1 MDSSHAL
8 QEQNRIEGREKKQEL
23 SSTSLMKRVMAEIP
37 IENTIGTETLF
48 WELTL
53 TSKTF
58 SD

>member
-8 QEQNRIEGREKKQEL
+8 QEQNRIEGREKKREL